1 MTKARAH
8 TRYKLPDG
16 TKIVGT
22 TTVTGLLAK
31 FGLYGWYWKLGRD
44 GIDHR
49 KHLDH
54 LADIGTLMHSMI
66 FHHLK
71 DETIDTGDYSQ
82 NQIELAMNSFELF
95 RKWGK
100 QHKLEPILL
109 EEQLVSEKWK
119 YGGTPDFYGLVDGEK
134 TLLDFKSSGVYSD
147 QFIQLAAYKNLLEEQ
162 GHRVDNCWVLVLP
175 TNGELKEA
183 QREDVSV
190 HWKIF
195 LDLLDIYKLRKE
207 IRK

>member
-1 MTKARAH
+1 MKSKAKQ
-8 TRYKLPDG
+8 RYHDEAGKI
-16 TKIVGT
+16 IVGT

-44 GIDHR
+44 GINYR
-49 KHLDH
+49 KHLDY

-82 NQIELAMNSFELF
+82 NQIALAMNGFELF

-109 EEQLVSEKWK
+109 EEQLVSEKWE

-162 GHRVDNCWVLVLP
+162 GHKVDNCWVLVLP
-175 TNGELKEA
+175 TDKELKEA
-183 QREDVSV
+183 QREDVSD
-190 HWKIF
+190 HWEAFTHLLEVYRLLKKIG
-195 LDLLDIYKLRKE
+195 R
-207 IRK
+207 

>member
-1 MTKARAH
+1 VKSKAKQ
-8 TRYKLPDG
+8 RYHNESGKI
-16 TKIVGT
+16 IVGT

-31 FGLYGWYWKLGRD
+31 PPLYNWYWNLGRD
-44 GIDHR
+44 GINHR

-54 LADIGTLMHSMI
+54 LAEIGTLMHSMI
-66 FHHLK
+66 FHYLK

-82 NQIELAMNSFELF
+82 NQIASAMNGFELF

-109 EEQLVSEKWK
+109 EEQLVSEKWE

-162 GHRVDNCWVLVLP
+162 GHKVDNCWVLVLP
-175 TNGELKEA
+175 TDKELKEA
-183 QREDVSV
+183 QREDVSD
-190 HWKIF
+190 HWETFTHLLEVYRLLKKIG
-195 LDLLDIYKLRKE
+195 R
-207 IRK
+207 